1 MKVLRI
7 PLWLEMEGRRVLVV
21 GGGNV
26 GTRRALKFLEAGA
39 RVRVLSL
46 YFSDLLRREASRNP
60 RLELVEGDASREDV
74 VREHVGWADIVVI
87 ATDKPE
93 VNELVWS
100 IAKSMR
106 KWVNDATNAE
116 RTEVVVPYEGEV
128 FGGLRFA
135 VTSEGKSVVA
145 ARLAR
150 DRVKRCLERDLE
162 LKTLFEAM
170 TYAKQFMKKAIP
182 DAKKRFP
189 IYFEIEKDPLFREA
203 VRRGDVEKAKKRAE
217 EIILEKARELGYT
230 TKT

>member
-1 MKVLRI
+1 
-7 PLWLEMEGRRVLVV
+7 MEGRRVLVV

-39 RVRVLSL
+39 HVRVLSL
-46 YFSDLLRREASRNP
+46 YFSDILREEASRNP

-74 VREHVGWADIVVI
+74 VREHVSWADIVVI
-87 ATDKPE
+87 ATDNPE
-93 VNELVWS
+93 VNRIVWS
-100 IAKSMR
+100 VAKSMR

-128 FGGLRFA
+128 FDGLRFA
-135 VTSEGKSVVA
+135 VTSEGRSGVA
-145 ARLAR
+145 ARWAR
-150 DRVKRCLERDLE
+150 DRIKQCLEKDVE

-170 TYAKQFMKKAIP
+170 SHAKQFLKKVIP

-203 VRRGDVEKAKKRAE
+203 VRRGDVGKAKKRAE

-230 TKT
+230 IGT

>member
-1 MKVLRI
+1 VKVLRI

-39 RVRVLSL
+39 CVRVLSL

-135 VTSEGKSVVA
+135 VTSEGKSGVA
-145 ARLAR
+145 ARWAR

-189 IYFEIEKDPLFREA
+189 IYFEIEEDPMFRKA
-203 VRRGDVEKAKKRAE
+203 VERGDVEEAKKRAE
-217 EIILEKARELGYT
+217 EIILGKARELGYT
-230 TKT
+230 AQT